1 MKRKSDLVCQGR
13 FFLGDGVLL
22 ADHRSA
28 WKSGR
33 RFDKI
38 GELFSPAEAALL
50 PHTLPQPTIEL
61 GDCDKFYL
69 SWYLLSQS
77 C

>member
-28 WKSGR
+28 RKSGR

-38 GELFSPAEAALL
+38 GELFSPADAAMR
-50 PHTLPQPTIEL
+50 HH
-61 GDCDKFYL
+61 
-69 SWYLLSQS
+69 
-77 C
+77 